1 MELKS
6 ELMCLK
12 KLNGKL
18 LNYES
23 FLNSLCIHIKKE
35 VFVMIIDEFKSGST
49 LIRIDDRDI
58 ETEESSQE
66 LIDYVIGIILKKIQN
81 TCK

>member
-1 MELKS
+1 
-6 ELMCLK
+6 
-12 KLNGKL
+12 
-18 LNYES
+18 
-23 FLNSLCIHIKKE
+23 
-35 VFVMIIDEFKSGST
+35 MIIDEFKSGST
-49 LIRIDDRDI
+49 LIRIDDGDI

>member
-1 MELKS
+1 
-6 ELMCLK
+6 
-12 KLNGKL
+12 
-18 LNYES
+18 
-23 FLNSLCIHIKKE
+23 
-35 VFVMIIDEFKSGST
+35 MIIEEFKSGNT

-81 TCK
+81 TYK